1 MSAPYPCR
9 MHTSAPHDP
18 SAPASPGLDQGI
30 TIAIDGPAGSGKS
43 TVSRLVA
50 EALDGG
56 ILDTGA
62 MYRAVAW
69 SCLDDGV
76 DLADREAVAAV
87 AEAIDLDLGT
97 DPAGA
102 TVAVGGT
109 DITAEIR
116 TERISQRVSDVATNT
131 LVRAILQR
139 RQREVLFATADARG
153 FCVAE
158 GRDITTVVAPDAHV
172 RVLLTASDEE
182 RMRRR
187 AAELDLEDTEDTRA
201 RMADQVLRRDRD
213 DSTVSEFLT
222 AAEGV
227 DEVDTTGLGIEDV
240 VEQVLMLV
248 AAAETAQEERLHGT
262 AQAAPAA
269 PASAHPGPADAD
281 PDGSSDHDL
290 ESALRVGL
298 EDYELDEADRELL
311 EGEHGDGAVAA
322 APRNLP
328 VVAVVGRPN
337 VGKSTLVNRILGR
350 REAVVE
356 DQPGVTRDRVF
367 YEAEWAGKDFWLVDT
382 GGWEDR
388 VQGMAH
394 RVAEQAEV
402 AVSLA
407 DVVLFIVDANVGI
420 TTTDE
425 QLLRVLRRADRPVV
439 LVANKVDDQR
449 GELEAAALW
458 NLGLGEPHPVSGLHG
473 RGSGDLLDAV
483 LEAMPEEG
491 RGGAVDRGPRRIAL
505 LGRPNVGK
513 SSLLNRLARERR
525 VVVDEVAGTTRDPV
539 DERITLGGRDW
550 TFVDTAGIRRRVLQ
564 SQGADYY
571 ASLRTRAALDRAEV
585 AVVLLEANEPI
596 STQDLKIID
605 LVLES
610 GRALVLAFNKWDLLD
625 EERHAELER
634 EIELNLGHVAW
645 APRVNIS
652 AQTGRHADRLVPAL
666 DEALDSWDRRIPTGR
681 LNAFLGTLVA
691 AHPHPLRG
699 GKQSR
704 ILFATQARTRP
715 PRFVIF
721 ASGFLEHGYRRFIE
735 RRLREDFEF
744 TGSPIV
750 IGVRIREKRRR

>member
-1 MSAPYPCR
+1 

-18 SAPASPGLDQGI
+18 SDLATPRPAEGI

-69 SCLDDGV
+69 WCLDQGI
-76 DLADREAVAAV
+76 DLTDRDAVARA
-87 AEAIDLDLGT
+87 AEEIDLDLGT

-102 TVAVGGT
+102 TVVVAGT

-116 TERISQRVSDVATNT
+116 AQHISQRVSEVATNT
-131 LVRAILQR
+131 LVRPILQR
-139 RQREVLFATADARG
+139 RQRDLLFGAAASRG

-187 AAELDLEDTEDTRA
+187 AAELDLEDNEETRA

-213 DSTVSEFLT
+213 DSAVSEFLT
-222 AAEGV
+222 AADGV
-227 DEVDTTGLGIEDV
+227 EAVDTTGLGIEDV

-248 AAAETAQEERLHGT
+248 AAAEQAQEEDLHGRAEPPLADGT
-262 AQAAPAA
+262 VVLEHAPA
-269 PASAHPGPADAD
+269 GADASEEE
-281 PDGSSDHDL
+281 PSD
-290 ESALRVGL
+290 EAVEAALRAGLSEYALDDEDLALL
-298 EDYELDEADRELL
+298 EDEEL
-311 EGEHGDGAVAA
+311 EGPRAAVQ
-322 APRNLP
+322 RNLP

-356 DQPGVTRDRVF
+356 DRPGVTRDRVF
-367 YEAEWAGKDFWLVDT
+367 YEAEWTGKDFWLVDT

-388 VQGMAH
+388 VQGIAY

-407 DVVLFIVDANVGI
+407 DVVLFIVDANVGV

-425 QLLRVLRRADRPVV
+425 QLLKVLRKANVPIV

-458 NLGLGEPHPVSGLHG
+458 SLGLGEPHAVSALHG

-483 LEAMPEEG
+483 VAAMPEEG
-491 RGGAVDRGPRRIAL
+491 RGAAADHGPRRVAL
-505 LGRPNVGK
+505 VGRPNVGK
-513 SSLLNRLARERR
+513 SSLLNRLAGEQR
-525 VVVDEVAGTTRDPV
+525 VVVDDIAGTTRDPV
-539 DERITLGGRDW
+539 DEKISLGGKDW

-585 AVVLLEANEPI
+585 AVVLLEASEPL

-605 LVLES
+605 MVLES
-610 GRALVLAFNKWDLLD
+610 GRALVLAFNKWDLID
-625 EERHAELER
+625 EERRRALEY
-634 EIELNLGHVAW
+634 EIERDLGHVAW

-652 AQTGRHADRLVPAL
+652 AETGRHAEKLVPAI
-666 DEALDSWDRRIPTGR
+666 ETALESWDRRIPTGR
-681 LNAFLGTLVA
+681 LNAFLGQLVA

-735 RRLREDFEF
+735 RRLREDFAF

>member
-1 MSAPYPCR
+1 MQ
-9 MHTSAPHDP
+9 TST
-18 SAPASPGLDQGI
+18 SSGV

-43 TVSRLVA
+43 TVSRRVA
-50 EALDGG
+50 EALEGG

-69 SCLDDGV
+69 SCLETGV
-76 DLADREAVAAV
+76 DLEDREAVAAV
-87 AEAIDLDLGT
+87 AEELDLDLGT
-97 DPAGA
+97 DPEGA
-102 TVAVGGT
+102 TVVVAGT
-109 DITAEIR
+109 DITGEIR
-116 TERISQRVSDVATNT
+116 TERISTQVSAVATNT

-139 RQREVLFATADARG
+139 RQREVLFATAAERG
-153 FCVAE
+153 SCVAE
-158 GRDITTVVAPDAHV
+158 GRDITTVVAPDADV
-172 RVLLTASDEE
+172 RVLLTASEDE

-187 AAELDLEDTEDTRA
+187 AAELDLEQTEETRR

-213 DSTVSEFLT
+213 DATVSEFFT
-222 AAEGV
+222 AADGV
-227 DEVDTTGLGIEDV
+227 TTIDTTGLGIDDVVVRILALVDRVEAEQSERAAAASVSAADHRPASEQGVDAQRGDRAGAVRGEGPSDEDV
-240 VEQVLMLV
+240 
-248 AAAETAQEERLHGT
+248 AT
-262 AQAAPAA
+262 
-269 PASAHPGPADAD
+269 
-281 PDGSSDHDL
+281 
-290 ESALRVGL
+290 ALRAGL
-298 EDYELDEADRELL
+298 ADFDLDDEDLALL
-311 EGEHGDGAVAA
+311 EGEDDELPTGS
-322 APRNLP
+322 PSPNLP

-356 DQPGVTRDRVF
+356 DVPGVTRDRVF
-367 YEAEWAGKDFWLVDT
+367 YEAEWAGRDFWLVDT
-382 GGWEDR
+382 GGWEEK
-388 VQGMAH
+388 VEGIAYS
-394 RVAEQAEV
+394 VAQQAEV
-402 AVSLA
+402 AVELA
-407 DVVLFIVDANVGI
+407 DVVMFVVDANVGI

-425 QLLRVLRRADRPVV
+425 QMLKVLRRTDHPVV
-439 LVANKVDDQR
+439 LVANKVDDAR

-458 NLGLGEPHPVSGLHG
+458 NLGMGEPYPVSALHG

-483 LEAMPEEG
+483 LRVLPKEG
-491 RGGAVDRGPRRIAL
+491 RGQPVDHGPRRVAL
-505 LGRPNVGK
+505 VGRPNVGK
-513 SSLLNRLARERR
+513 SSLLNRLAGETR
-525 VVVDEVAGTTRDPV
+525 VVVDDLAGTTRDPV
-539 DERITLGGRDW
+539 DEKIVLGGREW

-605 LVLES
+605 MVLES

-625 EERHAELER
+625 EERRKQLER
-634 EIELNLGHVAW
+634 EIEKDLHHVAW
-645 APRVNIS
+645 APRVNLS
-652 AQTGRHADRLVPAL
+652 ARTGRHADRLVPAL
-666 DEALDSWDRRIPTGR
+666 ETALASWDTRIPTGR

-750 IGVRIREKRRR
+750 IGVRIREKRKR